1 MNRFARFFVL
11 YINGFIPFL
20 YPNLHLLKGA
30 NYFKGIKAY
39 YQDLFTYLRLQRKAN
54 TPFTFSLL
62 NSYPILFDRYE
73 EAGEVPKHYFFQD
86 LWAAKRILKSQ
97 VKVHYDIGSRLDSF
111 ISHCL
116 VFCKVIMLDVR
127 PLKSK
132 IPGLEFIKADCM
144 NMGNI
149 KTGSIASLS
158 ALHAVE
164 HFGLGRYGDP
174 IDPEGYIKAI
184 KEMQRVTKK
193 NGNIYYSG
201 PIGKERLEF
210 NAHRVF
216 NPFTIIELFDKC
228 KLVEFS
234 AVDDKN
240 RYIEDTAPN
249 KFKNANYSCGLF
261 HFVKL

>member
-1 MNRFARFFVL
+1 MNKFTRFILL
-11 YINGFIPFL
+11 YINGFFPFL
-20 YPNLHLLKGA
+20 YPNLHLVKNA

-39 YQDLFTYLRLQRKAN
+39 YTDLFEYLRLQKQLK
-54 TPFTFSLL
+54 TPFPFSFS

-86 LWAAKRILKSQ
+86 LWAAKKILKSGI
-97 VKVHYDIGSRLDSF
+97 KTHYDIGSRLDSF

-116 VFCKVIMLDVR
+116 IFCKVVMLDVR

-144 NMGNI
+144 NMKNI
-149 KTGSIASLS
+149 KSNSITSLS

-193 NGNIYYSG
+193 HGNIYYSG
-201 PIGKERLEF
+201 PIGKQRLEF

-216 NPFTIIELFDKC
+216 NPYTIIELFSQC

-240 RYIEDTAPN
+240 RYMENVNPK
-249 KFKNANYSCGLF
+249 KFIHASYSCGLF
-261 HFVKL
+261 HFVKI